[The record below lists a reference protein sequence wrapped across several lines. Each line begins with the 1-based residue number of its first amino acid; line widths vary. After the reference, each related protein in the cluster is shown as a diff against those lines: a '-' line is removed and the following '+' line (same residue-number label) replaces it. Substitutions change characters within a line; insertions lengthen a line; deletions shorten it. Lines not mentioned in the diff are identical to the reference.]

1 MRQHFEPKLWRMGT
15 INDRKTIWKRCSS
28 RKFRRV
34 NLGQT
39 LLLACITGI
48 SCSVERRQA
57 TKLIIKASFFAE
69 FSPIFW
75 ERTLGTKVIRTFIRP
90 DLSLSNFLLLCCDRT
105 VLRAFFLELLCDFTE
120 STESTVILGGPVRSQ
135 SCWGKRCDGFFDP
148 TCSWAS

>member
-15 INDRKTIWKRCSS
+15 INDRKTMWKRCSS

-39 LLLACITGI
+39 LLLACITGVI
-48 SCSVERRQA
+48 CSVERRQA
-57 TKLIIKASFFAE
+57 TTLIIKAPFFAE
-69 FSPIFW
+69 FSPTFW
-75 ERTLGTKVIRTFIRP
+75 ESTQGTKVIRTFIRP

-105 VLRAFFLELLCDFTE
+105 VLRAFFLQLLCDFIE
-120 STESTVILGGPVRSQ
+120 SKVILGGSVRSQ

-148 TCSWAS
+148 TDCSWAS

>member
-1 MRQHFEPKLWRMGT
+1 MKNGYNKCL
-15 INDRKTIWKRCSS
+15 S

-57 TKLIIKASFFAE
+57 TTLIIKASFFAE

-90 DLSLSNFLLLCCDRT
+90 HLSFAVIGLYYEHFSWNSFVTSLNQRSSSEAQFGVSRVGGNVATVFSTRPAPGPHNCYMHFL
-105 VLRAFFLELLCDFTE
+105 V
-120 STESTVILGGPVRSQ
+120 
-135 SCWGKRCDGFFDP
+135 
-148 TCSWAS
+148 